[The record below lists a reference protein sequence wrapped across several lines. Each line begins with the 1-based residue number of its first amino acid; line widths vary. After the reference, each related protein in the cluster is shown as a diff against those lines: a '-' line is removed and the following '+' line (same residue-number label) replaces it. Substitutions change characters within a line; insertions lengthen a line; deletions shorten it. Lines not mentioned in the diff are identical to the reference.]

1 MLQPTLGASSAG
13 NSGSGGSSSG
23 SGTDSASRSSSSD
36 ADQPSVKERT
46 GPTSTAAAVT
56 SEPAAKVQATVVAT
70 WALLDIFERFMDMYG
85 AFVFKKKEKQ
95 WKNHPEPS
103 NPVNVGKSIINHRMI
118 LFNKHH
124 MFMVYTCFFCH

>member
-23 SGTDSASRSSSSD
+23 TGTDSASRSSSSD

-56 SEPAAKVQATVVAT
+56 SEPAAESA
-70 WALLDIFERFMDMYG
+70 
-85 AFVFKKKEKQ
+85 
-95 WKNHPEPS
+95 S
-103 NPVNVGKSIINHRMI
+103 NGGGY
-118 LFNKHH
+118 LGF
-124 MFMVYTCFFCH
+124 T